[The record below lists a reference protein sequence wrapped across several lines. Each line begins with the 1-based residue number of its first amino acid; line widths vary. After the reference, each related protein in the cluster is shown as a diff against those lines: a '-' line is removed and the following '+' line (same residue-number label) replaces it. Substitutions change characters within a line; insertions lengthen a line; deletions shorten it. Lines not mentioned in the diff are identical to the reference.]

1 MRQEEHVDLGFPVK
15 LEVPAD
21 EVQQAE
27 GVIVASGLE
36 DPPVVREALFDELQV
51 MPLEELE
58 GRVLDVLQP
67 PQGREGLGFICTVR
81 GTTGAPRAWPDGVRC
96 IGPPGRGT
104 RRPMSPMIGRRMRPR
119 CSRGHGRRR
128 PRRRRWGIASA
139 PTSEM
144 VLRSRHRARF
154 SRNETDFRFSRDRT
168 DFQSKNGYGQAWI
181 NKQDHGSKKAIVI
194 VVVAAAVIAATAIGV
209 GVAIA
214 MAVAVIVATI
224 MAVDVAS
231 PAPVTAA
238 VARAIAIVAVAAVLA
253 MVVAEAAAR
262 AVASAFPVIAETTVI
277 VMFEASAVIVV
288 AVLSSSA

>member
-15 LEVPAD
+15 LEGLED
-21 EVQQAE
+21 EVPQAE
-27 GVIVASGLE
+27 GLIVALGLE
-36 DPPVVREALFDELQV
+36 DPPVVREALLDEVQV
-51 MPLEELE
+51 VPLEVLE

-81 GTTGAPRAWPDGVRC
+81 GAPRAWPEGFRC
-96 IGPPGRGT
+96 LGPPVRGT

-128 PRRRRWGIASA
+128 PRRRRWGIASG
-139 PTSEM
+139 PTSEL
-144 VLRSRHRARF
+144 VLRSRHRARS
-154 SRNETDFRFSRDRT
+154 SRNERDRP

-288 AVLSSSA
+288 AVLSSNA